1 MDRCIAMNQ
10 SFARRIGSLLA
21 TLAGAT
27 MIFALAAVAGLVILV
42 LLFRFG
48 VAANI
53 DILFYR
59 GVVLCAVA
67 FVFTVALLAYI
78 GHATGRLSF
87 RDAIAAGF
95 LSVGLNL
102 SVLVIAPVTV
112 DRSISVFIL
121 GYMAVHEDQA
131 FTSRDIETAFRDIYV
146 GRLQQIER
154 RMDEQRQSGNVVET
168 NGAYTI
174 SPQGLSFIRLARRIG
189 WLFGA
194 DMRFVDQRPAAE
206 SRQMS
211 DSAAFPRR

>member
-1 MDRCIAMNQ
+1 MDRRIAMNRTMP
-10 SFARRIGSLLA
+10 ARIGALLGI
-21 TLAGAT
+21 LLSAGV
-27 MIFALAAVAGLVILV
+27 MFAAAALAGLVILV
-42 LLFRFG
+42 LLFRLG
-48 VAANI
+48 VAASI

-59 GVVLCAVA
+59 GVVLCGVA
-67 FVFTVALLAYI
+67 FAITVALAAYV
-78 GHATGRLSF
+78 GHLTRRMSL

-121 GYMAVHEDQA
+121 GYMAVHDGQTFTAREIED
-131 FTSRDIETAFRDIYV
+131 AFRDIYL

-154 RMDEQRQSGNVVET
+154 RMDEQRQSGNVVEA

-194 DMRFVDQRPAAE
+194 DPRLVDQRPTGE
-206 SRQMS
+206 SA
-211 DSAAFPRR
+211 SADRARR